1 MMNRVLL
8 LLFLLLSVLC
18 SSCISRMHRVAYEY
32 PRSYEGAWL
41 PNNSEPTDNNAAA
54 MKLTK
59 RLFVYECD
67 GKWYLPVTRISYRK
81 RAQQGD
87 PDIPYQI
94 ADISYADKQPY
105 YLPISAELA
114 DYLRTPHHCCTKQKS
129 LTDGIQSPNLLTEL
143 PARAKAHP
151 VRRPI
156 YHYGQEGDLLVQTD
170 SRVGPS
176 ALWAYPAAALLFVA
190 DVPITLVASAADG
203 LYFGIY
209 ALLYPGEI
217 FR

>member
-1 MMNRVLL
+1 MKRTFFFLC
-8 LLFLLLSVLC
+8 LLLSVLC

-32 PRSYEGAWL
+32 PRRYEGAWL

-67 GKWYLPVTRISYRK
+67 GQWYLPVSRISYRK
-81 RAQQGD
+81 RTEQGG
-87 PDIPYQI
+87 PDIPYTLT
-94 ADISYADKQPY
+94 DISHADKQPY

-114 DYLRTPHHCCTKQKS
+114 VYLRTPHHCDTKQQQ
-129 LTDGIQSPNLLTEL
+129 LTDRIQTPELLTAL
-143 PARAKAHP
+143 PPRAKAYP
-151 VRRPI
+151 ILRPI
-156 YHYGQEGDLLVQTD
+156 YSYGSEGDLLVQTE
-170 SRVGPS
+170 SHVGPS
-176 ALWAYPAAALLFVA
+176 ALWAYPATALLFVA
-190 DVPITLVASAADG
+190 DVPVTVVSSAVGG
-203 LYFGIY
+203 LFFGID